1 MTDSRARRLRAL
13 ADLIRADALASQEEV
28 TARLKALGHQ
38 VTQATVSRD
47 LDRMGVVRV
56 RRHGR
61 LVYALS
67 EESDLTPAD
76 PVGAVVLA
84 LGLVRTMEASGNLV
98 VLKTG
103 PANAHPVAFAFDNA
117 SFPEIIGT
125 IAGDDTA
132 ALIAREPHTGHDLI
146 RMIEQ
151 LQKETP

>member
-1 MTDSRARRLRAL
+1 MNDRHRIITELLDENEVSTQLQLQRLLARR
-13 ADLIRADALASQEEV
+13 
-28 TARLKALGHQ
+28 GHE

-146 RMIEQ
+146 RMIEL

>member
-1 MTDSRARRLRAL
+1 MNDRHHIITELLDENEVSTQLQLQRLLARR
-13 ADLIRADALASQEEV
+13 
-28 TARLKALGHQ
+28 GHE

>member
-1 MTDSRARRLRAL
+1 MNDRHRIITELLDENEVSTQLQLQRLLARR
-13 ADLIRADALASQEEV
+13 
-28 TARLKALGHQ
+28 GHE

-125 IAGDDTA
+125 IAGDDTL

>member
-1 MTDSRARRLRAL
+1 MNHRHRIITELLDENEVSTQLQLQRLLARR
-13 ADLIRADALASQEEV
+13 
-28 TARLKALGHQ
+28 GHE

-76 PVGAVVLA
+76 PVGQVVLA

-125 IAGDDTA
+125 IAGDDTL
-132 ALIAREPHTGHDLI
+132 ALIAREPHTGHELI

>member
-1 MTDSRARRLRAL
+1 MNDRHRIITELLDENEVSTQLQLQRLLARR
-13 ADLIRADALASQEEV
+13 
-28 TARLKALGHQ
+28 GHE

-47 LDRMGVVRV
+47 LDRMCVLRV

>member
-1 MTDSRARRLRAL
+1 MNDRQRMITELLDEHEVSTQLQLQRLLARH
-13 ADLIRADALASQEEV
+13 
-28 TARLKALGHQ
+28 GHD

-47 LDRMGVVRV
+47 LDRLGVVRV

-67 EESDLTPAD
+67 EEADVAPAD
-76 PVGAVVLA
+76 PVGQVVLA
-84 LGLVRTMEASGNLV
+84 LGLVRSMEASGNLC
-98 VLKTG
+98 VLRTG

-146 RMIEQ
+146 RLIER
-151 LQKETP
+151 LQEETP